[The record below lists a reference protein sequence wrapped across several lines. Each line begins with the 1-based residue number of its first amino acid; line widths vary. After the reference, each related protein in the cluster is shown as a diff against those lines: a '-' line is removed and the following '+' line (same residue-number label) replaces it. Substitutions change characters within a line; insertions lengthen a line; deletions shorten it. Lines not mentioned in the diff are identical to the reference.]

1 MFTPNRVIHRNE
13 ILATGI
19 DGPGITELVALGVLT
34 RLWRGFYT
42 TGTPIGIPDPRGVTK
57 SMRVVLSHE
66 SAAAWSGVDLMA
78 AVDRL
83 HVTAPSN
90 RGRRADSAPGV
101 RIHRAH
107 ISASD
112 IRTIRG
118 VRVTGPNRTIAD
130 VARSS
135 PLEGA
140 VCIADGYL
148 RSRLTT
154 MSSLRAYAFTLAGP
168 RRALAMKVANLADPG
183 SASVFETL
191 TRLLLIRSGLRV
203 PLTQY
208 TIRDHDGTWIGRV
221 DFAWPE
227 ARLVLE
233 CDGFEHHSSRDAF
246 HRDRRRWSAL
256 NRAGW
261 RVVVV
266 TWQDV
271 VNDPTYVVG
280 LVADHLAAA

>member
-1 MFTPNRVIHRNE
+1 VFEPKRVLHRNV

-19 DGPGITELVALGVLT
+19 DGPEITELVALGTLT
-34 RLWRGFYT
+34 RLWRGYYT
-42 TGTPIGIPDPRGVTK
+42 TGTAIGLPDPRGVTK

-66 SAAAWSGVDLMA
+66 SAAAWSGVDLLA
-78 AVDRL
+78 PVDLL

-90 RGRRADSAPGV
+90 RGRRSDSAPGV
-101 RIHRAH
+101 RIHRAD
-107 ISASD
+107 ISPSD

-135 PLEGA
+135 TLEAA

-148 RSRLTT
+148 RQRLTT
-154 MSSLRAYAFTLAGP
+154 MSSLRAYAFSLVGP
-168 RRALAMKVANLADPG
+168 RRGMAMKVANLADPG
-183 SASVFETL
+183 SGSVFETI
-191 TRLLLIRSGLRV
+191 TRLLLRSAGLPA

-208 TIRDHDGTWIGRV
+208 TISDQDGNWIARV

-246 HRDRRRWSAL
+246 HRDRRRWNAL
-256 NRAGW
+256 SRAGW
-261 RVVVV
+261 VVHAV

-271 VNDPTYVVG
+271 VNDPAYVVG